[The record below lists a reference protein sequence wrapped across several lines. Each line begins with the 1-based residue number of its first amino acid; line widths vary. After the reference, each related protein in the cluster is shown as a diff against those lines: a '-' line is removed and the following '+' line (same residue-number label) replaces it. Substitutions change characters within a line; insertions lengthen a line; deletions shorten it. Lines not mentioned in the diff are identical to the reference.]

1 MAWKIGINFRSTLAY
16 VTDGTDEVY
25 CRGTSL
31 DPYPVTRGGVTFG
44 WQSGTAYAANRD
56 AGVDRRLA
64 GIVYTYNNSFSSFR
78 LDLPATGDYD
88 LRIAAGD
95 AAGLNNYLQFRIN
108 DTINALVTVV
118 DADGVA
124 TGHFDDVTGV
134 DRTTSTWPTDN
145 VKATKTFT
153 VAQLGLGL
161 SYWGGDSVYST
172 KIAHLYVERAPV
184 VLSGSLAGAST
195 VSGSASA
202 ARNIA
207 GAVNA
212 LSTAQG
218 DLSAARALAGLI
230 AAASGASGNI
240 QVLRQLAGVIAAV
253 SSVTDAPLKVS
264 WSLNGYITV
273 TSDVTGHVSAA
284 RKLAGAINAATA
296 LSGVLSVVQPVSG
309 KGAPKVVMETRIP
322 KAVIGQARTGKVIM
336 DTAIPKIIH

>member
-16 VTDGTDEVY
+16 VTDGADEAY
-25 CRGTSL
+25 CRGSAL

-88 LRIAAGD
+88 LRVAAGD

-108 DTINALVTVV
+108 DTITALVTVE

-145 VKATKTFT
+145 VKETKTFT
-153 VAQLGLGL
+153 VAQLGMGL
-161 SYWGGDSVYST
+161 SYYGGDGVYAT

-184 VLSGSLAGAST
+184 ALSGAIAGAST
-195 VSGSASA
+195 VSGTAKV
-202 ARNIA
+202 ARKIV
-207 GAVNA
+207 GAISA

-240 QVLRQLAGVIAAV
+240 RILKQLAGVIAAV
-253 SSVTDAPLKVS
+253 SSVTDAPVKVS
-264 WSLNGYITV
+264 WSLNGSIIATA
-273 TSDVTGHVSAA
+273 DVTGRVSAA
-284 RKLAGAINAATA
+284 RKIAGAINAVSSLTGI
-296 LSGVLSVVQPVSG
+296 LSIVQPVDG

-322 KAVIGQARTGKVIM
+322 KAVLDQARTGKFIM
-336 DTAIPKIIH
+336 DTAIPKIVH